1 MTATELTTSQATSAH
16 RGPERNHFRVA
27 IVGSGF
33 AGLGMARAL
42 KREGMD
48 DFVVLERAGELGGT
62 WRDNTYPGCQCDVP
76 STLYSF
82 SFAPNPNW
90 THTYPLQSEILEY
103 LHAVAREERLA
114 PHIRFWHEVRAA
126 RWDDGA
132 KHWALETRGGR
143 ITADLL
149 VLGVGALAEPSVPAL
164 PGIDRFEGTV
174 FHSARWNHDHDLRG
188 RRVAVIGTGAS
199 AVQFVPRIQDYV
211 SQLYVFQ
218 RTPPWILP
226 HTDRPT
232 TRLERFMWRSV
243 PRSQHLWRALV
254 YAARESL
261 VVGLALEPRLMRG
274 AENVA
279 KAHLRAQVPDPHLRR
294 ILTPRYRLGCKRIL
308 ISNDYYP
315 ALCKANVAVVDGGL
329 TEVRSQSVVGTDGVE
344 REVDTI
350 IFGTGFHATDPPQ
363 AGYIWGRHGRLL
375 ADSWRAGMSAYL
387 GTACHG
393 FPNAFMLAGPNT
405 GLGHSSMIY
414 MIESQVAHVMRAL
427 RAMERRGALEIE
439 VREAAL
445 VAYNAEVQ
453 RKLEGTVWNTG
464 GCRSWYLDAHGRNT
478 ALWPSFTFRF
488 RELARTFDPA
498 DYTLAQ
504 NGAAGPES

>member
-1 MTATELTTSQATSAH
+1 SPGSSADRRSGATMTATELTTSQATSAH

-329 TEVRSQSVVGTDGVE
+329 TEIRSQSVVGTDGV
-344 REVDTI
+344 
-350 IFGTGFHATDPPQ
+350 
-363 AGYIWGRHGRLL
+363 
-375 ADSWRAGMSAYL
+375 
-387 GTACHG
+387 
-393 FPNAFMLAGPNT
+393 
-405 GLGHSSMIY
+405 
-414 MIESQVAHVMRAL
+414 
-427 RAMERRGALEIE
+427 
-439 VREAAL
+439 
-445 VAYNAEVQ
+445 
-453 RKLEGTVWNTG
+453 
-464 GCRSWYLDAHGRNT
+464 
-478 ALWPSFTFRF
+478 
-488 RELARTFDPA
+488 
-498 DYTLAQ
+498 
-504 NGAAGPES
+504 

>member
-1 MTATELTTSQATSAH
+1 MTTTELATSQATAAH

-42 KREGMD
+42 KRDGMD

-103 LHAVAREERLA
+103 LHAVAREERLT
-114 PHIRFWHEVRAA
+114 PHIRFRQEVRAA
-126 RWDDGA
+126 RWDDDA
-132 KHWALETRGGR
+132 KHWALETRGGPV
-143 ITADLL
+143 TADLL
-149 VLGVGALAEPSVPAL
+149 VLGVGALAQPSVPAL

-199 AVQFVPRIQDYV
+199 AIQFVPRIQGYV
-211 SQLYVFQ
+211 SQLHVFQ

-232 TRLERFMWRSV
+232 TSLERFLWRTA

-261 VVGLALEPRLMRG
+261 VVGLALEPRLMRA
-274 AENVA
+274 AENIA
-279 KAHLRAQVPDPHLRR
+279 KAHLRAQVADPHLRR
-294 ILTPRYRLGCKRIL
+294 VLTPRYRLGCKRIL

-329 TEVRSQSVVGTDGVE
+329 EEVRSHSVVGTDGVE

-363 AGYIWGRHGRLL
+363 ADYIWGRQGRLL

-427 RAMERRGALEIE
+427 RAMERRGAVEIE
-439 VREAAL
+439 VRDAAL
-445 VAYNAEVQ
+445 AAYNAEVQ

-488 RELARTFDPA
+488 RELARNFDPA
-498 DYTLAQ
+498 DYALSQ
-504 NGAAGPES
+504 NGAVGPKT